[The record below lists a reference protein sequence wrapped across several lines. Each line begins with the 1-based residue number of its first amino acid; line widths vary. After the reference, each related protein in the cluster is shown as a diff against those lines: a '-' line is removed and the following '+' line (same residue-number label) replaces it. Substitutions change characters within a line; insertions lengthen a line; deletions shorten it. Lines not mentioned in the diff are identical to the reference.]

1 MLILYH
7 NTFYAIIY
15 FMSHKTQGN
24 KSVIAA
30 LFGNTF
36 VTIIKTIV
44 AVSSG
49 SASMFAESI
58 HSFADTLNQSL
69 LLIGLKR
76 SKRPA
81 DLSRGYGYGIER
93 FFWSLISACGILFIG
108 AGVTVYH
115 SIESLIHHN
124 SGITADYNFFTIIV
138 LCLAFVVEG
147 ITLYIAFKE
156 LKGGQKLSKKI
167 FANADPVTL
176 AVVYED
182 SAAVLGV
189 LVALAAQFLMHFTGN
204 DVYDGIGGII
214 VGFILGFL
222 AIILIVKNHQ
232 YIIGK
237 SLDEETTEEIIEF
250 LMKDPCI
257 ENISEFK
264 SVAIDIKKYRIYT
277 TVEWNGSPLY
287 EDIYEAGDLKEEFDN
302 IKDDFTEFAKLMF
315 KTTDRI
321 PRLVGSHIDEIEKR
335 IKEKFP
341 EIVYVDIEIN

>member
-1 MLILYH
+1 MKH
-7 NTFYAIIY
+7 QP
-15 FMSHKTQGN
+15 QGN
-24 KSVIAA
+24 KSVLAA
-30 LFGNTF
+30 LLGNTF

-44 AVSSG
+44 AFFSG

-81 DLSRGYGYGIER
+81 DDNRGYGYGIER

-115 SIESLIHHN
+115 SIDSLIRHN
-124 SGITADYNFFTIIV
+124 SSSVHDYNYFSIVV
-138 LCLAFVVEG
+138 LCIAFVVEG
-147 ITLYIAFKE
+147 ITLLIALKE
-156 LKGGQKLSKKI
+156 LRGERKFSKKI
-167 FANADPVTL
+167 LVDADPVTL

-182 SAAVLGV
+182 GAAVLGV
-189 LVALAAQFLMHFTGN
+189 LVALSAQFLMHFTGN
-204 DVYDGIGGII
+204 NIYDSIGGII
-214 VGFILGFL
+214 VGIILGFL
-222 AIILIVKNHQ
+222 AIILIIKNHH

-237 SLDEETTEEIIEF
+237 SLGEKETEEIIE
-250 LMKDPCI
+250 LLLEDPCV
-257 ENISEFK
+257 ENVSEFK
-264 SVAIDIKKYRIYT
+264 SVAIDINKYRIYT

-287 EDIYEAGDLKEEFDN
+287 EKIYEAGDLKEEFDN
-302 IKDDFTEFAKLMF
+302 IKDDFKEFTKLMF

-321 PRLVGSHIDEIEKR
+321 PRLVGNHIDEIEKN

-341 EIVYVDIEIN
+341 QIEYVDIEIN